1 MKKIQL
7 LVILTVFCGLLPL
20 QAQTAD
26 SPRAPIDINLIID
39 GSGAFSGVKQEV
51 TAWVLGQLDQMLV
64 DGDRVTVWNAGTPAK
79 VVYTGTDKDA
89 VKASI
94 QSLSGSGSSADFSG
108 ALRDAASRQSSGFA
122 YTLLISATPG
132 ALSSLLSGPQAGLLR
147 YSRVEEFTGWRAL
160 VVGLNIDNKVRKA
173 ASDFFGS

>member
-1 MKKIQL
+1 MKKIQIL
-7 LVILTVFCGLLPL
+7 MILTVFCGLLPL
-20 QAQTAD
+20 QAQAA
-26 SPRAPIDINLIID
+26 RAPIDINLIID

-64 DGDRVTVWNAGTPAK
+64 DGDRVTVWNAGPTAK

-89 VKASI
+89 VKNSI
-94 QSLSGSGSSADFSG
+94 QGFSGSGNSADFSG
-108 ALRDAASRQSSGFA
+108 ALRDASSRQSSSFS

-173 ASDFFGS
+173 TSDFMGS